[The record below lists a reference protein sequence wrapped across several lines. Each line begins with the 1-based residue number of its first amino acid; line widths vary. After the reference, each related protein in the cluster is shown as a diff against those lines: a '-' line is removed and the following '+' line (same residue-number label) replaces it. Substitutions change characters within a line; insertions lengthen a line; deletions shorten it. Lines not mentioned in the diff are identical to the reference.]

1 MERTGRHREF
11 VRDSETGDRGTST
24 FVGYRRF
31 MDLLLEFMKHNTM
44 MNLRLIDACAMLPD
58 ETLRATLE
66 GTYGSIGATLV
77 HIANGQDSYAARF
90 HGSGRPE
97 PIAEDPVPDFD
108 TLRRRIE
115 ASNSR
120 LEESASLVG
129 EKRTVEVSG
138 DDPAGK
144 WTMPRQLLLLQA
156 INHGTEHRSQIATV
170 LTQHGIDPP
179 SMDGWTFFFDAGHMT
194 VVDG

>member
-1 MERTGRHREF
+1 
-11 VRDSETGDRGTST
+11 
-24 FVGYRRF
+24 

-44 MNLRLIDACAMLPD
+44 MNRRLIDVCSSLPD

-90 HGSGRPE
+90 HGSRRPDAI
-97 PIAEDPVPDFD
+97 PEDSVPAFD
-108 TLRRRIE
+108 TLRSRID

-138 DDPAGK
+138 DDPAGR
-144 WTMPRQLLLLQA
+144 WTMPAQLLLLQA

-170 LTQHGIDPP
+170 LTQQGIEPP
-179 SMDGWTFFFDAGHMT
+179 SMDGWTFFFGTGHMK